1 MTQITDPSNMAT
13 KAPQTA
19 GLGAAVRALDEAL
32 ADHITVIRELVD
44 IAQREQQH
52 LIAFETEPLEAC
64 LTTKQAMVERANV
77 AERRTRDATTKV
89 RVLSDVSVEEAS
101 SLRHLASR
109 LPGEMGRETL
119 DRCSRLRSLAQ
130 TLDELQAISAVH
142 AERGLNVVRAWT
154 NLLTTSADAGAYGS
168 DGRRS
173 NRPVS
178 PGIIS
183 RTV

>member
-1 MTQITDPSNMAT
+1 MGLWHGAGPACR
-13 KAPQTA
+13 TA
-19 GLGAAVRALDEAL
+19 QE
-32 ADHITVIRELVD
+32 
-44 IAQREQQH
+44 
-52 LIAFETEPLEAC
+52 
-64 LTTKQAMVERANV
+64 
-77 AERRTRDATTKV
+77 
-89 RVLSDVSVEEAS
+89 
-101 SLRHLASR
+101 R
-109 LPGEMGRETL
+109 LPQQYLTGADALR
-119 DRCSRLRSLAQ
+119 RLQ